1 MAIAADAGQLPEKL
15 AIQVKTRRS
24 VAKPAGL
31 DLICLFEHDLRQAL
45 RVYPERKPL
54 PTHRA
59 VAEGMLFRIMLQLLL
74 PVLGQILIAQVP
86 VLPQLQGRQQH
97 H

>member
-1 MAIAADAGQLPEKL
+1 MAIAADAGQLPEKR

-24 VAKPAGL
+24 VAL
-31 DLICLFEHDLRQAL
+31 DLICLFEHDLRASASRL
-45 RVYPERKPL
+45 SRAKTGYL
-54 PTHRA
+54 PSGRGPRA
-59 VAEGMLFRIMLQLLL
+59 IRIMLQLLL
-74 PVLGQILIAQVP
+74 PVLGQVLIAQVP

>member
-1 MAIAADAGQLPEKL
+1 MISG
-15 AIQVKTRRS
+15 
-24 VAKPAGL
+24 
-31 DLICLFEHDLRQAL
+31 QAL
-45 RVYPERKPL
+45 RVYHERKPV
-54 PTHRA
+54 TSHRA
-59 VAEGMLFRIMLQLLL
+59 VAEGMLFQITLQLLL

>member
-31 DLICLFEHDLRQAL
+31 DLICLSMISGQTF
-45 RVYPERKPL
+45 RVYPERKPV
-54 PTHRA
+54 TSHRA

>member
-1 MAIAADAGQLPEKL
+1 MAIAADAGQLPEKP

-31 DLICLFEHDLRQAL
+31 DLICLFEHDLRASVSRL
-45 RVYPERKPL
+45 S
-54 PTHRA
+54 THRA
-59 VAEGMLFRIMLQLLL
+59 VAEGTLFRIMLQLLL
-74 PVLGQILIAQVP
+74 PVLGQVLIAQVP

>member
-1 MAIAADAGQLPEKL
+1 
-15 AIQVKTRRS
+15 VKTRGS

-31 DLICLFEHDLRQAL
+31 DLIYLFEHDLRTSASRL
-45 RVYPERKPL
+45 SRAKTGSPVGPWPE
-54 PTHRA
+54 
-59 VAEGMLFRIMLQLLL
+59 GMMLFRIMLQLLL
-74 PVLGQILIAQVP
+74 AVLGQVLIAQVP